1 MGARRYGISLRV
13 LNSIAH
19 VCCYGFSRG
28 RKSLYKSAVYV
39 TNTYIYVCVCACV
52 RVCVCACV
60 RVRVCVCV
68 CMCVCERIKEDTSRM
83 LKNRCWAVFSN
94 KDIGHYIKPIN
105 DL

>member
-39 TNTYIYVCVCACV
+39 TNTYIYVCVCAWV
-52 RVCVCACV
+52 GA
-60 RVRVCVCV
+60 CVCV
-68 CMCVCERIKEDTSRM
+68 CVCERIKEDASIAFIVGVYHSN
-83 LKNRCWAVFSN
+83 LVFLEERP
-94 KDIGHYIKPIN
+94 H
-105 DL
+105 